1 MSSNIVRFF
10 LWDLESKLVL
20 CDTLSAT
27 ALHAVREGILNSKV
41 YVSGVGQFPESPQN
55 MLMFSDTHPNKL
67 YPATITL
74 SEKHVNMIKVAKL
87 RIKYMQQLE
96 AFLQKYVDRYCS
108 PLEVGIHNYLPAL
121 ALGEE
126 FNINHPIVVEYSDIL
141 NIPAVEAYNDL
152 KMRFDSYGLV
162 KIKSFAFFEKFKKQL
177 NQCDTETDAKAVLE
191 KTYYELYTAGALS

>member
-55 MLMFSDTHPNKL
+55 ILMFSDTHPNKL

-74 SEKHVNMIKVAKL
+74 SEKHVNLIKVTKL

-96 AFLQKYVDRYCS
+96 AFVQKYVDKSCS
-108 PLEVGIHNYLPAL
+108 PLEVEIHNYLPTQ
-121 ALGEE
+121 E

-162 KIKSFAFFEKFKKQL
+162 KIKSFAYFEKFKKQL

-191 KTYYELYTAGALS
+191 KIYYEFYTAAVLS

>member
-55 MLMFSDTHPNKL
+55 ILMFSDTHPNKL

-74 SEKHVNMIKVAKL
+74 SEKHVNLIKVTKL

-96 AFLQKYVDRYCS
+96 AFVQKYVDKSCS
-108 PLEVGIHNYLPAL
+108 PLEVEIHNYLPTQ
-121 ALGEE
+121 E

-162 KIKSFAFFEKFKKQL
+162 KIKAFAYFEKFKKQL
-177 NQCDTETDAKAVLE
+177 NQCDTESDAKAVLE
-191 KTYYELYTAGALS
+191 KIYYEFYTAAALS